1 MDGRGNAP
9 GVARF
14 EYRRLSNR
22 TVDAL
27 KFDRE
32 TLVWDRHLPGFAV
45 RVYPSGTRTYVVQ
58 TRGPYGARRVTL
70 GRHGAIN
77 ATEARRRAWQV
88 IARIKAGRDPL
99 PEHSTSRRAA
109 GPRLADMAARYMD
122 EYVAVHCKPATL
134 RIRSAA
140 IYRHIVPRLGKLRI
154 GAIRRRHVTTL
165 HHRLAATP
173 VQANNVVITLSQIY
187 TKAQDWGIV
196 AEGTNPCRHVE
207 LYRQRRRE
215 RFLTEAEFRRLGRVL
230 DEAEG
235 TGGATP
241 EAIAAIR
248 LLMLTGC
255 RRGEILSLRW
265 ADVHLETCELRLRD
279 TKTGPR
285 TVPLSPAAVQLLAGL
300 PRVEGSP
307 WVIPGRKPGTHMVR
321 LGNAWRL
328 LRKRAGLDDVR
339 LHDLRHS
346 FASSALALGE
356 SLPMIARLLGHRQI
370 TSTARYAH
378 LARASVHEA
387 AARVS
392 GSLAE
397 DVL

>member
-1 MDGRGNAP
+1 MAQF
-9 GVARF
+9 ARQ
-14 EYRRLSNR
+14 RLSNR
-22 TVDAL
+22 TVAAL

-58 TRGPYGARRVTL
+58 THGPYGARRVTL
-70 GRHGAIN
+70 GRHGVIG

-88 IARIKAGRDPL
+88 IARIKAGQEPL

-109 GPRLADMAARYMD
+109 GPRVADMAARYMD

-140 IYRHIVPRLGKLRI
+140 IYRHIVPSLGKLRI
-154 GAIRRRHVTTL
+154 GAVRRRHVVRL
-165 HHRLAATP
+165 RQHLAATP
-173 VQANNVVITLSQIY
+173 VLANNAVITLSQIF
-187 TKAQDWGIV
+187 TKAQDWGIL

-207 LYRQRRRE
+207 LYRQRKRE
-215 RFLTEAEFRRLGRVL
+215 RFLTEAEFKRLGRVL
-230 DEAEG
+230 DEAVDS
-235 TGGATP
+235 GGATP
-241 EAIAAIR
+241 AAIAAIR
-248 LLMLTGC
+248 LLILTGC
-255 RRGEILSLRW
+255 RRGEILALRW
-265 ADVHLETCELRLRD
+265 DEVDLDARELRLQD

-285 TVPLSPAAVQLLAGL
+285 SVPLSPAAVKLLAGL
-300 PRVEGSP
+300 PRYEGSP
-307 WVIPGRKPGTHMVR
+307 WVIPGRKPGTHLVR

-328 LRKRAGLDDVR
+328 LRKRAGLNDVR

-370 TSTARYAH
+370 ASTVRYAH

-387 AARVS
+387 AARVAE
-392 GSLAE
+392 SLAE
-397 DVL
+397 DIL

>member
-1 MDGRGNAP
+1 M
-9 GVARF
+9 ARF
-14 EYRRLSNR
+14 EHRRLNNR

-27 KFDRE
+27 QFDRE

-70 GRHGAIN
+70 GRHGAIG
-77 ATEARRRAWQV
+77 AAEARRRAWQV
-88 IARIKAGRDPL
+88 IARIKAGQEPL
-99 PEHSTSRRAA
+99 SEHSTSRRAA

-122 EYVAVHCKPATL
+122 EYVAVRCKPATL

-154 GAIRRRHVTTL
+154 GTVRRRHVLSL
-165 HHRLAATP
+165 HQRLSATP
-173 VQANNVVITLSQIY
+173 VQANNVIITLSQIFN
-187 TKAQDWGIV
+187 KAQDWGIV
-196 AEGTNPCRHVE
+196 AEGTNPCRHVA
-207 LYRQRRRE
+207 LYRQRKRE

-230 DEAEG
+230 DEAADI
-235 TGGATP
+235 GGATP
-241 EAIAAIR
+241 EAIVAIR
-248 LLMLTGC
+248 LLILTGC
-255 RRGEILSLRW
+255 RRGEIIGLRW
-265 ADVHLETCELRLRD
+265 DEVDLEARELRLQD

-285 TVPLSPAAVQLLAGL
+285 VVPLSPAAVQLLAEL
-300 PRVEGSP
+300 PRSETNR
-307 WVIPGRKPGTHMVR
+307 WVIPGRKPGAHLVR

-356 SLPMIARLLGHRQI
+356 SLPMIAKLLGHRQI
-370 TSTARYAH
+370 SSTARYAH

-387 AARVS
+387 AARIAA
-392 GSLAE
+392 SLA
-397 DVL
+397 DDIL